1 METYFLDIN
10 KYVSLFILHLF
21 NILNLCLDI
30 SYIYVRIHIPLK
42 ALNNLQKRFFSTV
55 SINLLHC
62 KLFYS
67 R

>member
-42 ALNNLQKRFFSTV
+42 ALNNL
-55 SINLLHC
+55 
-62 KLFYS
+62 
-67 R
+67 